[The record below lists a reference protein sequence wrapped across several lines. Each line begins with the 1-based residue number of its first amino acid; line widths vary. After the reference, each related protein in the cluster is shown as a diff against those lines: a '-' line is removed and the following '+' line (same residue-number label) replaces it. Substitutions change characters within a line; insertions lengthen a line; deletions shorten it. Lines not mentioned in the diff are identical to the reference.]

1 MVKIINVRRVKGSLV
16 TNNQK
21 RGLILTKTS
30 NGVVCTEAVKTE
42 NDKWITVKPHG
53 EEKKGRHLLLEGDE
67 TPKQAMKRQWGVDI
81 DRKKQERSEPK
92 KVEPQ
97 TKPPAPQNPT
107 EKQTGQYVYKEA
119 KDKQEA
125 ENYARKVLGVKN
137 VNYGSL
143 DTDYCN
149 AINSAMSENLNSF
162 PKLKEMVNT
171 LGSIQGLNKDRQI
184 KYLAEKRGEI
194 ENLTYVLLKK
204 AELVYGPSYQNYPG
218 GRKGLE
224 ASLRKDVMNRFKKVV
239 TQRASAG
246 EIAHYLL
253 SGNDSLNGM
262 YFNESLRKKDMV
274 DKAMS
279 RAAASKFH
287 PEGATTAKSMID
299 HEFGHAL
306 EHYIIKELKKGKI
319 SLSYTEIRHIYSGL
333 SSKEICEGLSK
344 YADGSLSEFIA
355 EAYSEYRN
363 NPNPRS
369 IARNVGNL
377 LQQAYKEIQ

>member
-1 MVKIINVRRVKGSLV
+1 M
-16 TNNQK
+16 
-21 RGLILTKTS
+21 
-30 NGVVCTEAVKTE
+30 
-42 NDKWITVKPHG
+42 
-53 EEKKGRHLLLEGDE
+53 LEGDE

-97 TKPPAPQNPT
+97 TKPAAPQNPA

-125 ENYARKVLGVKN
+125 ENYARKVLGVRN
-137 VNYGSL
+137 VNYGNL

-149 AINSAMSENLNSF
+149 AINNAMSENLNSF

-171 LGSIQGLNKDRQI
+171 LGSIQGLNKDRQL
-184 KYLAEKRGEI
+184 KYLEEKKEEI
-194 ENLTYVLLKK
+194 ENLTYVLFKK
-204 AELVYGPSYQNYPG
+204 TESFYGPSYIQNYPG
-218 GRKGLE
+218 GKKGLE
-224 ASLRKDVMNRFKKVV
+224 ESLRKDVINRFKKVV

-306 EHYIIKELKKGKI
+306 EHYIRKELKKGKI
-319 SLSYTEIRHIYSGL
+319 SLGYTTIMHIYRGL
-333 SSKEICEGLSK
+333 SREEIYEGLSK
-344 YADGSLSEFIA
+344 YAYGSLSEFIA

-377 LQQAYKEIQ
+377 LQQAYKEVQ